1 MNTVIVEPN
10 AYTGSYLV
18 QTIALNL
25 TQPDLPMKSVSTEL
39 EDIFNNTG
47 RHFVNNMVSPHIE
60 EKWLNRA
67 LLSVDNL
74 SIICTRLIDKLV
86 DKNYKVLYITYNQDN
101 IDMLRKKRYVWH
113 CST

>member
-39 EDIFNNTG
+39 EDIFTNTG
-47 RHFVNNMVSPHIE
+47 
-60 EKWLNRA
+60 
-67 LLSVDNL
+67 
-74 SIICTRLIDKLV
+74 
-86 DKNYKVLYITYNQDN
+86 
-101 IDMLRKKRYVWH
+101 
-113 CST
+113 